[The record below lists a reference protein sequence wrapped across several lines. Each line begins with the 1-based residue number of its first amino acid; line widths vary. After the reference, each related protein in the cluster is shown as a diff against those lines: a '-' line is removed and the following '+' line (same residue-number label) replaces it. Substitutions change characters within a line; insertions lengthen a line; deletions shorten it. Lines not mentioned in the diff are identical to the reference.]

1 MIRDRMA
8 RFSFDQVCEAART
21 MYRLNYIS
29 PYTRRPKSVL
39 IQPTPLQKQLLES
52 CY

>member
-1 MIRDRMA
+1 
-8 RFSFDQVCEAART
+8 

-52 CY
+52 C